1 MFRQTVLLGVIF
13 LCLTLG
19 ATRGLSQAS
28 KQLDQKAKDAQ
39 SAQEKSWQ
47 QVDQINKETDQTNA
61 RLKQSRQ
68 ETAKP
73 GKQSGST
80 VTKTRV
86 GVESPY
92 RKSKVQKAPTTA
104 PPQKTIETKKRL
116 NETDPN
122 KK

>member
-1 MFRQTVLLGVIF
+1 MSRRTVLVGTIF
-13 LCLTLG
+13 LCL
-19 ATRGLSQAS
+19 AICAALSRSQVS

-68 ETAKP
+68 EKAQP

-92 RKSKVQKAPTTA
+92 KKPKA
-104 PPQKTIETKKRL
+104 QKTVETLKGHKAKEPMKPSQEAEPKK
-116 NETDPN
+116 
-122 KK
+122 